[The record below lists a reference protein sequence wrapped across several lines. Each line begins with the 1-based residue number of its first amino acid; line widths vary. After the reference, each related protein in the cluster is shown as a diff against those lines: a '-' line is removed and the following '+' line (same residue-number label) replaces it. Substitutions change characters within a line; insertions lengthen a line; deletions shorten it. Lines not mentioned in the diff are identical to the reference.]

1 MTEYR
6 HLTPDQQAGICH
18 QKLLELEAEHARL
31 ALDLRL
37 AAATGIENE
46 NVVAARGQ
54 LDLLARQIE
63 ILGDWISPPALTAN
77 ANGHREAD

>member
-1 MTEYR
+1 MRDYR
-6 HLTPDQQAGICH
+6 HLTPDQQAQICH

-46 NVVAARGQ
+46 NVVAGRGR
-54 LDLLARQIE
+54 LDLLVRQIE
-63 ILGDWISPPALTAN
+63 VLGDWIEPPALTVN
-77 ANGHREAD
+77 ANGHREA